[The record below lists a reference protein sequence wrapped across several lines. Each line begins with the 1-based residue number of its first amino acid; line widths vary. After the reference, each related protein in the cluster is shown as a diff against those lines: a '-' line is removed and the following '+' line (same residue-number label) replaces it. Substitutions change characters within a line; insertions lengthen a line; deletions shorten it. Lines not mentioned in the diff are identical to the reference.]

1 MKVFK
6 KVLIIFASIM
16 VGLLML
22 FNVYQYVCLNVLHE
36 DLAVIQGY
44 AILEVVSGSM
54 EPTIH
59 VGDLIVI
66 DTKCD
71 EFHANDIVTFRD
83 DNDNFV
89 THRIISIHDE
99 KMITKGDNNN
109 SSDEESD
116 LNTIVGRYLF
126 RLPALGMIMAS
137 LKTPF
142 VMVMI
147 LIVGVLLCLFVSMDK
162 DGNLIQSEEEKE
174 YQEFLEFQKKEEKEK
189 KEKTSKTS
197 KKGLKK
203 KD

>member
-66 DTKCD
+66 DTKCS
-71 EFHANDIVTFRD
+71 EFHVNDIVTFRD

-89 THRIISIHDE
+89 THRIISIQDE